1 MGSPKR
7 ALRGRGVSDKGYR
20 SRPTA
25 SCAAFT
31 NVVLAKA
38 RTHMWTAPVAQEL
51 FGEIGSLA
59 SICPACWVR
68 SNRSLAKMVCAM
80 RVPNNHAAF

>member
-1 MGSPKR
+1 M
-7 ALRGRGVSDKGYR
+7 RGDKL
-20 SRPTA
+20 S
-25 SCAAFT
+25 
-31 NVVLAKA
+31 VVLAKA

-68 SNRSLAKMVCAM
+68 SNGSLAKMVCAM